1 MEKGD
6 ISQELVFGSCSI
18 TMMSSA
24 RICSRSAKLW
34 GQFVLS
40 QRIRVGDEANP
51 ILFVALNG
59 AERVIVANA

>member
-6 ISQELVFGSCSI
+6 ISQELVFGSHTV
-18 TMMSSA
+18 TMLSFA
-24 RICSRSAKLW
+24 RNSSRSAKLW

-40 QRIRVGDEANP
+40 QRIRVGFIANP